1 MDKHQKRI
9 KNRFS
14 QFIAATSLS
23 YKNIYERNNESY
35 LIGKKEGYEEI
46 LNLFL
51 TYAQGDIKYV
61 SASSF
66 QSNLTEKLK
75 KIKASLLED
84 DEDRNSN
91 EIKVNERKKRNNLQS
106 DIDLSNL
113 SFNLSLDPG
122 FIDNSISNNTNCN
135 YLVNPPNKKKKFK

>member
-14 QFIAATSLS
+14 QFIASTSLS
-23 YKNIYERNNESY
+23 YKNIYEKNNESY

-66 QSNLTEKLK
+66 QASLNEKVK
-75 KIKASLLED
+75 KIKASLYED
-84 DEDRNSN
+84 DEDKNNN
-91 EIKVNERKKRNNLQS
+91 EIKVNERKKRNNLQN

-113 SFNLSLDPG
+113 SFNISLDPG
-122 FIDNSISNNTNCN
+122 FIDNSISNSTNCN
-135 YLVNPPNKKKKFK
+135 YLVNAANKKKKFK